1 MLKTLRL
8 NFLECTVVSIYV
20 LIVYLVP
27 KLSELQHSLQSVASQ
42 STQLAFIHQNSWSIA
57 LWSIATIALIAWAY
71 SYRNARLIS
80 NIPTSN
86 ISSASQGYVE
96 IQGTIKSAP
105 EALLTSPSGTKC
117 AWYSVKHY
125 EADGDNRSYLAEL
138 LDIDWLFGLFKSREG
153 YALIGEHTSKNPI
166 QIEDNTGAC
175 WVLPE
180 DARVFTK
187 HTKISHPNSLYRFE
201 EQLLYPDTKIYV
213 IGDFSSESKPLPKMD
228 AQQETMA
235 LIETWQQDEASFK
248 QKFDANKDGHIDLK
262 EWESA
267 RKQAQHQ
274 VKTNHDNIKK
284 ESQQHYIS
292 QPLYG
297 EHFIIS
303 ETAPNTIHQH
313 FLGWAT
319 LHFIVMVIALY
330 LVNTSSSYQEFK
342 QILSVSNLPT
352 TQAKQTNQTIENT
365 PTDLSALEPT
375 KSVLDE

>member
-1 MLKTLRL
+1 MLKTLKL
-8 NFLECTVVSIYV
+8 NYLECTVVSVYV

-27 KLSELQHSLQSVASQ
+27 KLNELQHSLQSVASQ
-42 STQLAFIHQNSWSIA
+42 SPQLAYMHQHSWSIA
-57 LWSIATIALIAWAY
+57 LWSIATIAFLAWAY

-80 NIPTSN
+80 NIPTSK
-86 ISSASQGYVE
+86 IGSASQGYVE
-96 IQGTIKSAP
+96 IQGTIQSSS
-105 EALLTSPSGTKC
+105 ETLLTSPSGTKC
-117 AWYSVKHY
+117 VWYSVKHY
-125 EADGDNRSYLAEL
+125 EANGDSRSYFAEL
-138 LDIDWLFGLFKSREG
+138 LDIDWLLGLFKSREG
-153 YALIGEHTSKNPI
+153 YALIGEHASKSPI

-213 IGDFSSESKPLPKMD
+213 LGDFSSESKPLPKMD
-228 AQQETMA
+228 AQQETVA
-235 LIETWQQDEASFK
+235 LLETWQQDEASFK
-248 QKFDANKDGHIDLK
+248 QKFDANKDGLIDLK

-267 RKQAQHQ
+267 RKQAHHE
-274 VKTNHDNIKK
+274 VKTKHDNIKK

-319 LHFIVMVIALY
+319 LHFIVMVTALY
-330 LVNTSSSYQEFK
+330 IVNTSNSYQEFK
-342 QILSVSNLPT
+342 QIISGSNTLSP
-352 TQAKQTNQTIENT
+352 QAKQTNQNIENT
-365 PTDLSALEPT
+365 PTDLSALEPA
-375 KSVLDE
+375 KSALDE